1 MQRPFI
7 RDNQNLFNGGPVNM
21 IQNKHQKIE
30 LITLLDKCTQICK
43 DDRLILRNLV
53 KENHSEV
60 IQLLFK
66 HKRNTDMLILQSNL
80 RKIVNKF
87 KNKKGEP
94 KQYITLPPSNSFIKL
109 PTNNTSFDTSGIFNR
124 KAKRSISPMI
134 KNYSSNNSSNI
145 LTNQTYQTTQ
155 TRDPLSQLHNC
166 SSTTINR
173 SASSNYILGNRSMS
187 NIIIGKGKRIPS
199 KEKVKNQDEN
209 QNNSYIFNTSSFIQ
223 NPCNF
228 SNLGNEQQMGNLE
241 NKKMS
246 NKINRIPSQQSQQF
260 PNQNLQFQTHHSHQF
275 SNASII
281 AQQNQN
287 NMYGNQTINTIQ
299 NDNSQ
304 NISYTNLN
312 TTNLNFYQEM
322 ADGNYQ
328 FNFSG
333 RTSLN
338 GGSMLNNCNNQ
349 IPLNQQNQ
357 YQQQEQ
363 QEIMQQQ
370 NDISQQNMFY
380 LQQQTANLI
389 QQNNDSFPYFTQN
402 NNQNYNQNF
411 TNISNNNNNNNK
423 NTCSQ
428 LDIHTLT
435 LGQNQLQLY
444 NQNQQSNQ
452 EEVCLN
458 QPLSSKSN
466 RSVQMHNFTNHAN
479 QCQDNENNILKT
491 NKFSRSSSPH
501 NGQIQ
506 NFQVG
511 KSPEFQNVIEEDRI
525 IQIQEVQKRSF
536 LQSSQNQ
543 LFQQQDVNRQSKN
556 SHRYVN
562 NGSIGEQYQNSI
574 SQLQNNQ
581 RDDQFYNFSNNRQSN
596 QSNNLETS
604 LTTNNNI
611 NEQAENERIQECF
624 DENLNIKEDRPLK
637 VNAILN
643 NYQAQQKISNQNNY
657 QQNDQI
663 QRSSRNNYSDSKRD
677 QSIPEYSPFRQNQLI
692 AKNQQSQRN
701 NYQQNEEDELVD
713 AESVFQNSEQKYF
726 LSAKKI
732 LSQKKLLEQTLRRS
746 QTKNDESKNA
756 VDANNQNNM
765 ISNQKEYKIPTERKC
780 SEFNYDDQSDQKRFQ
795 ENCYM
800 DTLLRESRNNRLSE
814 QDEDIVKRAK
824 MQRDLSCNISNSK
837 KIETFNPPTAGSCI
851 NLDDRLMSSN
861 KKQNLN
867 YFGFNNTNVNTN
879 FNLEQLLK
887 QSNQNNQLLNQY
899 EKQDINDYGS
909 SNNKIDICNISGY
922 SNNLYATSPYKSALN
937 NTSKNYFI
945 NPNNVNV
952 NLWNFDNSTTKSNSG
967 YSVAHSLERRG
978 LFGNQQEL
986 SIEKKVVQPYVTF
999 KQENVF
1005 TSPDFIR
1012 RMTQG
1017 INTKELEK
1025 QISQN
1030 LVIPPPPPAISINPS
1045 PLTSN
1050 GTTSTITTTTTTTT
1064 IIKNTLVSTN
1074 NQNLSSNLNTNQVS
1088 SRSSST
1094 CLTTPTATTLPY
1106 TIPPL
1111 KNPLVI
1117 TSQSNPIYKQE
1128 LTALNTL
1135 SPSYNSN
1142 NQILFFNSAFGVSA
1156 TNQQINRCSSLKK
1169 EHSDLLT
1176 NWDELFKPTGIKK
1189 TQSFLENV
1197 SPVSISNKSDNG
1209 LTDNLKTDTP
1219 YGGSNIINAN
1229 NFGQNQLA
1237 SNYFNPL
1244 STDYTSR
1251 SNINT
1256 YPIHTTNNNIN
1267 IVCQYNQ
1274 PEDEKNLSYNQMK
1287 NSNQVVSQS
1296 QQLFSRKEN
1305 NNEFSSK
1312 NIFLDAANSSRF
1324 DVLRDDLNINSL
1336 NKKDTSIDYINQIST
1351 QKYQCQSPQVSIHNG
1366 ISTNY
1371 NAKQNDESFKKKEN
1385 TIADRYAQETPIE
1398 ESDNN
1403 NDELMKGYQNNSNNK
1418 SSRVNTSI
1426 DNSRWNR
1433 QNYHLQD
1440 SNISPSALTSK
1451 SQRIKNIRE
1460 SCEQLYENG
1469 IQMQNTLQN
1478 MKNSAISQLQK
1489 SLDASQLALL
1499 KQTNNSEQKSSHILR
1514 TSNNLNRESQ
1524 SFIGLKQ
1531 LQKEQNKTPNKS
1543 NRTQSESSHTT
1554 PNKENEKEYLIETN
1568 AKTEYEISDSK
1579 PFKFS
1584 QTNYNN
1590 IMRRISNNMIQGQ
1603 QDYEMNIANLQNIQP
1618 NNILENNT
1626 NILNYAVLQGQVGS
1640 ESGLN
1645 PLDIQS
1651 TTKRETNH
1659 LNANQGN
1666 QYNSQNQ
1673 IYEAEEAVQDNNSQ
1687 IQQQS
1692 NRLSDNNSGS
1702 MNYCSNQQYFD
1713 QNNYYFNDIPSS
1725 DVFYNYKNQVD
1736 AIREEQDN
1744 ENRIP
1749 NLNENSQ
1756 QGEEDNTD
1764 LYELEQQKQ
1773 FEQMKFQEDY
1783 QSNQKSLDQEQQE
1796 IYSLKQ
1802 SENEQNENY
1811 NQFLLN
1817 ITEQLSSNQI
1827 FTEEKR
1833 NFFSEKLKLDQFTCE
1848 EIFDEIFADSN
1859 LNKIS
1864 RAFFR
1869 FKIEQLL
1876 STCDGNHSSRDEC
1889 NSNTSVDSQNVDCFF
1904 DIINFK
1910 RDGFLDVNEL
1920 GFSLQQICQQQS
1932 QNQVKSALDYLKE
1945 RLGINRSFV
1954 TCQDIAGIFN
1964 NQDEYQEFMQCVDS
1978 SQKGFFTYWDLYLNK
1993 NKYPCQRFIQALLL

>member
-7 RDNQNLFNGGPVNM
+7 RDNQNLCNGGPLNL

-43 DDRLILRNLV
+43 DDRLILRNMV
-53 KENHSEV
+53 KENDSEV

-109 PTNNTSFDTSGIFNR
+109 PTNNTSFDTSGIFHR
-124 KAKRSISPMI
+124 KAKRSISPMV

-173 SASSNYILGNRSMS
+173 SVSSNYILGNRSMS
-187 NIIIGKGKRIPS
+187 NIMIGKGKRIPS
-199 KEKVKNQDEN
+199 KDKIKNQDEN

-228 SNLGNEQQMGNLE
+228 SNLGNDQQMGNIE
-241 NKKMS
+241 NKNKS
-246 NKINRIPSQQSQQF
+246 NKINRIPSQQSQQLT
-260 PNQNLQFQTHHSHQF
+260 NQNFQIQTHHSHQF

-322 ADGNYQ
+322 AEGNYQ

-338 GGSMLNNCNNQ
+338 GGSMLNNCYNQ
-349 IPLNQQNQ
+349 IPQNQ

-363 QEIMQQQ
+363 LEILKQQ
-370 NDISQQNMFY
+370 NDMTQQNIFY
-380 LQQQTANLI
+380 LQQQNANAI

-402 NNQNYNQNF
+402 NNQNQNF
-411 TNISNNNNNNNK
+411 ISNSDNNI
-423 NTCSQ
+423 CSQ
-428 LDIHTLT
+428 QDMHALT
-435 LGQNQLQLY
+435 LGQNQLQFY
-444 NQNQQSNQ
+444 NQNQQNNQ
-452 EEVCLN
+452 GDANIN

-466 RSVQMHNFTNHAN
+466 RSVQMQNYSNQANHY
-479 QCQDNENNILKT
+479 QDNENLNA
-491 NKFSRSSSPH
+491 NKYSSRSTPQ
-501 NGQIQ
+501 NGLIQ
-506 NFQVG
+506 NFQIE
-511 KSPEFQNVIEEDRI
+511 KSPEFQNDIEEDRI
-525 IQIQEVQKRSF
+525 IQMQEIQKRSF
-536 LQSSQNQ
+536 SQSSQNQ
-543 LFQQQDVNRQSKN
+543 LFQQQEANRQNKN

-562 NGSIGEQYQNSI
+562 NGSIGEQNQSSNS
-574 SQLQNNQ
+574 QFQNNQ
-581 RDDQFYNFSNNRQSN
+581 KDDQFYNFSNNNRQSN

-604 LTTNNNI
+604 LTTNNNN
-611 NEQAENERIQECF
+611 NEQGENDRIQECF
-624 DENLNIKEDRPLK
+624 DEYNIKEDRPLK

-643 NYQAQQKISNQNNY
+643 NYQAQQKIQNQNY

-677 QSIPEYSPFRQNQLI
+677 QSIPEYSPFKQNQQI
-692 AKNQQSQRN
+692 TKNQHSQRT
-701 NYQQNEEDELVD
+701 NYQQNEEDELVE

-746 QTKNDESKNA
+746 QTKNDESKNI
-756 VDANNQNNM
+756 VDANLNQNST
-765 ISNQKEYKIPTERKC
+765 ISNQKEFKIPTERKC
-780 SEFNYDDQSDQKRFQ
+780 SQFNYDEQSDQKQ
-795 ENCYM
+795 NDYI
-800 DTLLRESRNNRLSE
+800 DTQLRESRNNRLSE
-814 QDEDIVKRAK
+814 LDEDPVKRAK

-837 KIETFNPPTAGSCI
+837 KIETFNPPTVGSCI

-867 YFGFNNTNVNTN
+867 YFGYNNTNTNIN

-899 EKQDINDYGS
+899 DKQDINDNGS
-909 SNNKIDICNISGY
+909 SYNKIDVCNLSGY

-937 NTSKNYFI
+937 NTLKNNFI
-945 NPNNVNV
+945 NSNNVNM

-999 KQENVF
+999 KQENVL
-1005 TSPDFIR
+1005 TSPDFII
-1012 RMTQG
+1012 RMTEG

-1030 LVIPPPPPAISINPS
+1030 FVIPPPPTINITAAAPI
-1045 PLTSN
+1045 TSN
-1050 GTTSTITTTTTTTT
+1050 GTTSTITTTTT
-1064 IIKNTLVSTN
+1064 IITNTLVSTN
-1074 NQNLSSNLNTNQVS
+1074 GQNLSNLNTNQNQAS

-1094 CLTTPTATTLPY
+1094 CLATPTATTLPY

-1111 KNPLVI
+1111 KCPLVI
-1117 TSQSNPIYKQE
+1117 TSQSNPIQKHE
-1128 LTALNTL
+1128 LNALNTL
-1135 SPSYNSN
+1135 SPSYNN
-1142 NQILFFNSAFGVSA
+1142 NQIPYINSALGVSA
-1156 TNQQINRCSSLKK
+1156 TNQQINRGNSLKK

-1176 NWDELFKPTGIKK
+1176 NWDELLKPAGIKK
-1189 TQSFLENV
+1189 TQSVLENI
-1197 SPVSISNKSDNG
+1197 SPVSNSNKSDYG
-1209 LTDNLKTDTP
+1209 LTNILKTDTP
-1219 YGGSNIINAN
+1219 YNGSNILNFN
-1229 NFGQNQLA
+1229 NFGQSQLT

-1274 PEDEKNLSYNQMK
+1274 PEEDKNQQCNQMK
-1287 NSNQVVSQS
+1287 NSSQIVSQS

-1305 NNEFSSK
+1305 NNTLSQRNVFM
-1312 NIFLDAANSSRF
+1312 NADSSRF
-1324 DVLRDDLNINSL
+1324 DVMRDDL
-1336 NKKDTSIDYINQIST
+1336 NKKDTSIDYINQINKQT
-1351 QKYQCQSPQVSIHNG
+1351 YECQSPEVNAQNG
-1366 ISTNY
+1366 ISTCY
-1371 NAKQNDESFKKKEN
+1371 NPKEDSESFQKKQSN
-1385 TIADRYAQETPIE
+1385 NSNRYPQEILME
-1398 ESDNN
+1398 ESGNNIDDNN
-1403 NDELMKGYQNNSNNK
+1403 LELMKGYQNNSNNK

-1499 KQTNNSEQKSSHILR
+1499 KQNNNSEQKSSHILR
-1514 TSNNLNRESQ
+1514 NSNNLNRESQ
-1524 SFIGLKQ
+1524 SLIGLKQ
-1531 LQKEQNKTPNKS
+1531 LQKEQHKTPNKS

-1590 IMRRISNNMIQGQ
+1590 IIRRISNNTTSGQ
-1603 QDYEMNIANLQNIQP
+1603 QDYEMNIPNLQNIQS

-1651 TTKRETNH
+1651 TTKREMNH
-1659 LNANQGN
+1659 LNTNQGN
-1666 QYNSQNQ
+1666 QYQSQNQ
-1673 IYEAEEAVQDNNSQ
+1673 IYEAEEAVQDNISQ

-1744 ENRIP
+1744 ENGIP

-1756 QGEEDNTD
+1756 QSDEENINQ
-1764 LYELEQQKQ
+1764 YELDQQQQ
-1773 FEQMKFQEDY
+1773 FDEMKLQDDY
-1783 QSNQKSLDQEQQE
+1783 QSNQQHFDHLDQEQQDINQQNE
-1796 IYSLKQ
+1796 H
-1802 SENEQNENY
+1802 EQNENY

-1827 FTEEKR
+1827 FTEEQR
-1833 NFFSEKLKLDQFTCE
+1833 SFFNEKLKLDQFTCE

-1920 GFSLQQICQQQS
+1920 GFSLEQICQQQS

-1945 RLGINRSFV
+1945 RLGISRSFV
-1954 TCQDIAGIFN
+1954 TCQDIVGIFN

>member
-7 RDNQNLFNGGPVNM
+7 RDNQNICNAGPSNL

-53 KENHSEV
+53 KENDLEV

-109 PTNNTSFDTSGIFNR
+109 PTNNTSFDTSGILHR
-124 KAKRSISPMI
+124 KAKRSISPMV

-187 NIIIGKGKRIPS
+187 NIMIGKGKRIHS
-199 KEKVKNQDEN
+199 KEKAKNQDEN

-228 SNLGNEQQMGNLE
+228 SNLGNEHQTYNQD
-241 NKKMS
+241 NKKVL
-246 NKINRIPSQQSQQF
+246 NKTNRIPSQQSQQF
-260 PNQNLQFQTHHSHQF
+260 TNQNFQFQTHHSHQF

-312 TTNLNFYQEM
+312 TTNFNFYQEI

-338 GGSMLNNCNNQ
+338 GGSMLNNCYNQ
-349 IPLNQQNQ
+349 IPFNQQNQ
-357 YQQQEQ
+357 YQQPEQ
-363 QEIMQQQ
+363 QEILQQQ
-370 NDISQQNMFY
+370 NDITQQNMFQ
-380 LQQQTANLI
+380 LQQQNANLM
-389 QQNNDSFPYFTQN
+389 QNNDSFPYFTQN
-402 NNQNYNQNF
+402 NNQNFNQNT
-411 TNISNNNNNNNK
+411 TNIANNNIY
-423 NTCSQ
+423 SQ
-428 LDIHTLT
+428 QDMHALT
-435 LGQNQLQLY
+435 LGQNQLQYY

-452 EEVCLN
+452 GDVNLN

-466 RSVQMHNFTNHAN
+466 RSVQMQNYSN
-479 QCQDNENNILKT
+479 QTTHCQDNQNNILNA
-491 NKFSRSSSPH
+491 NKFSSSSSPH
-501 NGQIQ
+501 NGLTQ
-506 NFQVG
+506 NFQID
-511 KSPEFQNVIEEDRI
+511 KSPEFQNDIEEDRI
-525 IQIQEVQKRSF
+525 IQIQDVQKRSF
-536 LQSSQNQ
+536 SQSSQNQ
-543 LFQQQDVNRQSKN
+543 LYQQQEANRQSKN

-562 NGSIGEQYQNSI
+562 NGSIGEQNQNSI

-581 RDDQFYNFSNNRQSN
+581 REDQFYNFSNNRQSN

-604 LTTNNNI
+604 LTTNNNY

-624 DENLNIKEDRPLK
+624 DDNFNIKEDRPLK

-643 NYQAQQKISNQNNY
+643 NYQAQQKIASC

-663 QRSSRNNYSDSKRD
+663 QKSNRNNYSDSKRD
-677 QSIPEYSPFRQNQLI
+677 QSIPQYSPFRQNQLI
-692 AKNQQSQRN
+692 PKNQQSQRT
-701 NYQQNEEDELVD
+701 NYQQNDEDELVE

-746 QTKNDESKNA
+746 QTKNDESKNLL
-756 VDANNQNNM
+756 DANFNQTSM
-765 ISNQKEYKIPTERKC
+765 ITNQKEFKIPTERKC
-780 SEFNYDDQSDQKRFQ
+780 SEFNYEEQSDQKQFQ
-795 ENCYM
+795 ENSYI
-800 DTLLRESRNNRLSE
+800 DAQLRESRNNRLSE
-814 QDEDIVKRAK
+814 LEEDPVKRAK
-824 MQRDLSCNISNSK
+824 LQRDLSCNISNSK
-837 KIETFNPPTAGSCI
+837 KIETFNPPTVGSCI
-851 NLDDRLMSSN
+851 NLDDRLLSSN

-867 YFGFNNTNVNTN
+867 YFGFNNTNINTN
-879 FNLEQLLK
+879 FNLEQQLK
-887 QSNQNNQLLNQY
+887 QQNQNNQLLNQY
-899 EKQDINDYGS
+899 DKQDINDYGS
-909 SNNKIDICNISGY
+909 SYNKIDICNISGY
-922 SNNLYATSPYKSALN
+922 SNNIYATSPYKSALN
-937 NTSKNYFI
+937 NTLKNNFI
-945 NPNNVNV
+945 NQNNVNV
-952 NLWNFDNSTTKSNSG
+952 NLWNFENSTTKSNSG
-967 YSVAHSLERRG
+967 FSVAHSLERRG

-999 KQENVF
+999 KQENVL
-1005 TSPDFIR
+1005 TSPDFIK
-1012 RMTQG
+1012 RMTEG

-1030 LVIPPPPPAISINPS
+1030 LAIPPTPPAINITPS

-1050 GTTSTITTTTTTTT
+1050 GATSTITTTTT
-1064 IIKNTLVSTN
+1064 IITNTLVSTN
-1074 NQNLSSNLNTNQVS
+1074 SQNLQNLNTNQNQVS

-1094 CLTTPTATTLPY
+1094 CLTTPTATTLTY
-1106 TIPPL
+1106 AIPPL

-1117 TSQSNPIYKQE
+1117 TSQSNPIQKHE

-1135 SPSYNSN
+1135 SPSYNN
-1142 NQILFFNSAFGVSA
+1142 NNNIQIPFINSAFGVST
-1156 TNQQINRCSSLKK
+1156 TNQQINRGSSLKK

-1176 NWDELFKPTGIKK
+1176 NWDELLKPTGIKK
-1189 TQSFLENV
+1189 TQSFLENI
-1197 SPVSISNKSDNG
+1197 SPVSNSNKSDNG
-1209 LTDNLKTDTP
+1209 LTNTQKTDTP
-1219 YGGSNIINAN
+1219 YGVQNILNVN
-1229 NFGQNQLA
+1229 NFGQSQLV

-1274 PEDEKNLSYNQMK
+1274 PEDEKNISYNQMK
-1287 NSNQVVSQS
+1287 NSSQPVSQS

-1305 NNEFSSK
+1305 NNGLSQNNVFV
-1312 NIFLDAANSSRF
+1312 NADSSRF
-1324 DVLRDDLNINSL
+1324 DVMRDDLITNNL
-1336 NKKDTSIDYINQIST
+1336 NKQDNSIDYINQMNT
-1351 QKYQCQSPQVSIHNG
+1351 QQYQCQSPQAIIQNG
-1366 ISTNY
+1366 LSTNH
-1371 NAKQNDESFKKKEN
+1371 NAKENDESFKKKEN
-1385 TIADRYAQETPIE
+1385 SVANRYAQETQME

-1403 NDELMKGYQNNSNNK
+1403 NDDNNLELMKGYQNNSNNK

-1514 TSNNLNRESQ
+1514 NSNNLNRESQ
-1524 SFIGLKQ
+1524 SFLGLKQ
-1531 LQKEQNKTPNKS
+1531 LQKEQHKTPNKS
-1543 NRTQSESSHTT
+1543 NRTQSESSDTT
-1554 PNKENEKEYLIETN
+1554 PNKENQKEYLIETN
-1568 AKTEYEISDSK
+1568 AKTEYEVSDSK

-1590 IMRRISNNMIQGQ
+1590 VIRRISNNTFQGQ
-1603 QDYEMNIANLQNIQP
+1603 QDYETNIANLQNMQS

-1626 NILNYAVLQGQVGS
+1626 NVLNFAALQGQVGS

-1651 TTKRETNH
+1651 TTKREINNVNTNQ
-1659 LNANQGN
+1659 ANL
-1666 QYNSQNQ
+1666 YNNQNQ
-1673 IYEAEEAVQDNNSQ
+1673 IYEAEEAVQDNSSQ
-1687 IQQQS
+1687 AQQQS
-1692 NRLSDNNSGS
+1692 NSLSDNNSGS

-1713 QNNYYFNDIPSS
+1713 QNNYYFNDMPSS

-1744 ENRIP
+1744 ENGIP

-1756 QGEEDNTD
+1756 QGEEDNID
-1764 LYELEQQKQ
+1764 LYEIDQQKQ
-1773 FEQMKFQEDY
+1773 FEQMKYQENY
-1783 QSNQKSLDQEQQE
+1783 QSNQQSLDQGQQE
-1796 IYSLKQ
+1796 MYSQ
-1802 SENEQNENY
+1802 NQNEHEQNENY

-1827 FTEEKR
+1827 FTEEQR

-1945 RLGINRSFV
+1945 RLGIHRSFV